1 MEEKCGPEIQK
12 LPTWPGRQ
20 LPFMC
25 AIQVAKPHQAVSNCT
40 SVTFRLLSAQYP
52 PERLRVA
59 LSSAMWG
66 IVGRTSQPSGPV
78 FPLGST
84 ASKVGS
90 LCPLRKSHPNPHY
103 GTILHKGEPGANCGS
118 E

>member
-1 MEEKCGPEIQK
+1 
-12 LPTWPGRQ
+12 
-20 LPFMC
+20 MC
-25 AIQVAKPHQAVSNCT
+25 AIQVAEPHQAVNNCT
-40 SVTFRLLSAQYP
+40 SVTFRLSSAQYP

-66 IVGRTSQPSGPV
+66 IVGRKSQPSGPV

-90 LCPLRKSHPNPHY
+90 LCPLRKSHPDPHY
-103 GTILHKGEPGANCGS
+103 GTILRKGEPGANCGS